1 MNNTLKVIFYFD
13 SLKPSLAKDL
23 RISLGAKIFKEGILN
38 RDETLFRA
46 TCVHVDPPS
55 AFIDGA
61 GEARNLAKMKLLND
75 FVFGDELG
83 CEITKIFDEKGVLLI
98 VE

>member
-1 MNNTLKVIFYFD
+1 MLYEVI
-13 SLKPSLAKDL
+13 
-23 RISLGAKIFKEGILN
+23 
-38 RDETLFRA
+38 T
-46 TCVHVDPPS
+46 
-55 AFIDGA
+55 A